1 MKRYSS
7 RNERLDEAFLNKKLR
22 DAKNYDRIAGYFCS
36 SILEIAGETIEAVCG
51 TVRVVCSSNLSKED
65 VDIAC
70 HAQKMRQEWCA
81 YAPEEK
87 YTSEESIGRLARLH
101 RLLSSGKLQVRVI
114 PDSVYGLMHGKA
126 GVITYNDGRKTS
138 FLGSI
143 NETKRAFR
151 LNYEMIWEDDSA
163 EAVTWVQEEFD
174 FFWHNP
180 YAVDLC
186 NFVVE
191 DIGRIAKRYVVPL
204 KEWREHAEI
213 PIAAAE
219 EPVFRKEFGLW
230 EHQKYF
236 VEQVFREHQTNGG
249 ARFLLA
255 DQVGLGKTIQLAMA
269 VKLIALLDDAPIL
282 IIVPKTLVFQWQ
294 DEMVSLLDMP
304 SAVWTGHGW
313 QDEKGY
319 FYLENGQRSILQC
332 PRRIGIISQG
342 LVARR
347 TKGAKYLLQKHYAC
361 VVLDEAHR
369 ARRRNIDK
377 DADKH
382 RAVPNFLLQFIN
394 EISSKTKSLLLATA
408 TPVQINTI
416 EVFDLVN
423 ALGIS
428 TPKVMG
434 DQYSEWHRHPQHML
448 DMVCGKISPPKS
460 EIAMWDI
467 LRNPLPARGSSNR
480 ITRLR
485 NALGVGDDIFV
496 LPPGVYGEARYS
508 IQDKI
513 RELYM
518 TDEFVQN
525 YNPYIP
531 HIIRRTRKYLESTIN
546 KKTGAPYLKKIT
558 VLLYGEKTLDALPL
572 EGNMHQAY
580 ERAQEFCAL
589 LSARVKAG
597 GFMSTLLLK
606 RIGSTMLAGEKTAKR
621 MLAWT
626 EEGRQI
632 LADEFDTSFEENDPD
647 EAGAYSEVKNLT
659 KDEIELLR
667 RLVKILAKNKNK
679 DPKYQRVMEIL
690 TKGVRDDETPW
701 KERGCI
707 IFSQYFDS
715 AKHLAETLSTDI
727 PETVIGLYASGDQS
741 GCYVDGVFH
750 KLLKDEIKAKV
761 KEHKMKILVGTDAAS
776 EGLNLQ
782 TLSTL
787 INLDLPWNPTRL
799 EQRKGRIQRIG
810 QVSDVVY
817 IYNLRYKDSVE
828 DKVHMVL
835 SQRLNDIYDMFGQI
849 PDTLEDVWI
858 DVANNDIT
866 RAEERINAIPNKNP
880 FTIKYENVP
889 PKTGDWEKCAKV
901 LDKKEKMEQLLRGW
915 L

>member
-1 MKRYSS
+1 M
-7 RNERLDEAFLNKKLR
+7 
-22 DAKNYDRIAGYFCS
+22 
-36 SILEIAGETIEAVCG
+36 T
-51 TVRVVCSSNLSKED
+51 
-65 VDIAC
+65 
-70 HAQKMRQEWCA
+70 
-81 YAPEEK
+81 
-87 YTSEESIGRLARLH
+87 
-101 RLLSSGKLQVRVI
+101 
-114 PDSVYGLMHGKA
+114 
-126 GVITYNDGRKTS
+126 
-138 FLGSI
+138 
-143 NETKRAFR
+143 
-151 LNYEMIWEDDSA
+151 
-163 EAVTWVQEEFD
+163 
-174 FFWHNP
+174 
-180 YAVDLC
+180 
-186 NFVVE
+186 
-191 DIGRIAKRYVVPL
+191 
-204 KEWREHAEI
+204 
-213 PIAAAE
+213 
-219 EPVFRKEFGLW
+219 
-230 EHQKYF
+230 
-236 VEQVFREHQTNGG
+236 
-249 ARFLLA
+249 
-255 DQVGLGKTIQLAMA
+255 
-269 VKLIALLDDAPIL
+269 
-282 IIVPKTLVFQWQ
+282 
-294 DEMVSLLDMP
+294 
-304 SAVWTGHGW
+304 
-313 QDEKGY
+313 
-319 FYLENGQRSILQC
+319 
-332 PRRIGIISQG
+332 
-342 LVARR
+342 RR

-525 YNPYIP
+525 YNPYIR

-580 ERAQEFCAL
+580 ERAQGFCAL

-632 LADEFDTSFEENDPD
+632 LADEFDTFFEENDPD

-727 PETVIGLYASGDQS
+727 PETVIGLYAGGDQS

-799 EQRKGRIQRIG
+799 DKER
-810 QVSDVVY
+810 VVFKESA
-817 IYNLRYKDSVE
+817 RSVMWYTSIIFAI
-828 DKVHMVL
+828 KIRWKIRCTRFFL
-835 SQRLNDIYDMFGQI
+835 SG
-849 PDTLEDVWI
+849 
-858 DVANNDIT
+858 
-866 RAEERINAIPNKNP
+866 
-880 FTIKYENVP
+880 
-889 PKTGDWEKCAKV
+889 
-901 LDKKEKMEQLLRGW
+901 
-915 L
+915 

>member
-313 QDEKGY
+313 QDEKDY
-319 FYLENGQRSILQC
+319 FYLGNGQRSILQC

-369 ARRRNIDK
+369 ARRRNTDK

-434 DQYSEWHRHPQHML
+434 DPYSEWHRHPQHML

-496 LPPGVYGEARYS
+496 LLPGVYGEARYS

-525 YNPYIP
+525 YNPYIR

-546 KKTGAPYLKKIT
+546 KKTGTPYLKKIT
-558 VLLYGEKTLDALPL
+558 VLLYAEKTLDALPL

-632 LADEFDTSFEENDPD
+632 LADEFDTFFEENDPD
-647 EAGAYSEVKNLT
+647 EAGAYGEVKKLT
-659 KDEIELLR
+659 KDETELLR

-715 AKHLAETLSTDI
+715 AKHLTETLSTDI
-727 PETVIGLYASGDQS
+727 PETVIGLYAGGDQS

-750 KLLKDEIKAKV
+750 KLLKDDIKAKV

-776 EGLNLQ
+776 EGLNLR

-810 QVSDVVY
+810 QVSDAVY

-828 DKVHMVL
+828 DKVHKVL

-915 L
+915 

>member
-65 VDIAC
+65 VGIAC

-87 YTSEESIGRLARLH
+87 YTLEESIGRLARLH

-191 DIGRIAKRYVVPL
+191 DIGRIAERYVVPL

-294 DEMVSLLDMP
+294 DEMASLLDMP

-319 FYLENGQRSILQC
+319 FYLGNGQRSILQC

-434 DQYSEWHRHPQHML
+434 DPYSEWHRHPQHML

-485 NALGVGDDIFV
+485 NALNINDDVYV
-496 LPPGVYGEARYS
+496 LPPEVYGEARYS

-525 YNPYIP
+525 YNPYIR

-632 LADEFDTSFEENDPD
+632 LADEFDTFFEENDPD
-647 EAGAYSEVKNLT
+647 EAGAYGEVKNLT
-659 KDEIELLR
+659 KDETELLR

-690 TKGVRDDETPW
+690 TKGVRDDEIPW

-715 AKHLAETLSTDI
+715 AKHLAETLSIDI
-727 PETVIGLYASGDQS
+727 PETVIGLYAGGDQS
-741 GCYVDGVFH
+741 GCYIDGVFH
-750 KLLKDEIKAKV
+750 KLLKDDIKAKV

-828 DKVHMVL
+828 DKVHKVL

-915 L
+915 